1 MGQTLQKTGNTM
13 RENTLRRYRRIRS
26 RYKQLLGTGSV
37 MHIYY
42 QLADEF
48 DLSMERIRQIIALTG
63 GNK

>member
-1 MGQTLQKTGNTM
+1 M

-26 RYKQLLGTGSV
+26 RYKQLLGAGSV

-48 DLSMERIRQIIALTG
+48 DLSMERIRQIIALTK